1 MNDSLVAQGSDLQQ
15 IASLMARCVGAYSD
29 NTLRGYAAD
38 LRNFERWCRSEDLG
52 WLPALSETVAQ
63 YVDHE
68 AISIAVSTLK
78 RRIAAIKFAH
88 RFSDLP
94 SPVEASCVQLA
105 LRRAGRRKA
114 RRPAQARGLTAAI
127 LGQIVDRNFAT
138 LSDVRNAAII
148 SIGYD
153 TLCRSAELAAMHVE
167 HLRWLSDGSLSV
179 LVPVSKGDP
188 DGDGRVAWLSPT
200 TGRILDQW
208 LNEAQIVSGPLFRSL
223 HLARVS
229 DHALD
234 TCSIRRLVKR
244 AAVKAGCD
252 LETAKA
258 LSGHSMRVGAA
269 QDMLVSGFDSLA
281 IMQAGGW
288 KTPNVLL
295 RYVENAATQAL
306 HQRRWEN
313 AEYSGQA

>member
-1 MNDSLVAQGSDLQQ
+1 MHQTLGIEQLLAL
-15 IASLMARCVGAYSD
+15 CKGAYSD

-38 LRNFERWCRSEDLG
+38 LRNFQRWCRTENLR
-52 WLPALSETVAQ
+52 WLPTLPETVAG

-68 AISIAVSTLK
+68 AVSIAVSTLK

-105 LRRAGRRKA
+105 LRRASRRKV
-114 RRPAQARGLTAAI
+114 RRPAQARGLTADI
-127 LGQIVDRNFAT
+127 LAQIVDRNFAT

-148 SIGYD
+148 SVGYD
-153 TLCRSAELAAMHVE
+153 TLCRSAELAAIHVG
-167 HLRWLSDGSLSV
+167 HLCWSSDGSLSV

-188 DGDGRVAWLSPT
+188 NGDGRVAWLSPT
-200 TGRILDQW
+200 TAKILNRW
-208 LNEAQIVSGPLFRSL
+208 LAEAEIETGPLFRSL
-223 HLARVS
+223 HLARIS
-229 DHALD
+229 EHALD

-244 AAVKAGCD
+244 AAAKAGCD
-252 LETAKA
+252 IETAKA

-306 HQRRWEN
+306 HQRRWAASHPPLVN
-313 AEYSGQA
+313 R